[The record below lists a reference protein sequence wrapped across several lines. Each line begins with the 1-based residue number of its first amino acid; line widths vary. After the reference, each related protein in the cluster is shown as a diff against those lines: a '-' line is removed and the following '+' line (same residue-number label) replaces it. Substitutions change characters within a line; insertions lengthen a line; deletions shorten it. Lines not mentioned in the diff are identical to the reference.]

1 MKLFKGLCIF
11 AAGALAG
18 AAVAA
23 RAVREK
29 YQQEAEEEIAEMRD
43 YYRELRKNAKT
54 PDEDKMLEEDENSKE
69 EKEETKEEIA
79 EMRNEYDEIVKGYT
93 NYTQYLSKAAA
104 KYFDTETKENKKEE
118 KEERTNYEPF
128 IIDAEEFG
136 EDPSYDTTTL
146 TYYKDKVLTNDLD
159 DVIDYSVAG
168 EENLKIFDE
177 YPDCK
182 AIYVR
187 DDIYMVDYE
196 ILRDPY
202 QYDEYDDFPDKKPHQ
217 L

>member
-18 AAVAA
+18 AAFAA
-23 RAVREK
+23 RTVREK
-29 YQQEAEEEIAEMRD
+29 YQQEAEEEIAEMRE

-54 PDEDKMLEEDENSKE
+54 PDEDKMLEEDENNKE
-69 EKEETKEEIA
+69 EKEIEE
-79 EMRNEYDEIVKGYT
+79 ENSKNEYDEIVKGYT
-93 NYTQYLSKAAA
+93 NYTQYN
-104 KYFDTETKENKKEE
+104 DTDIKENKEE

-128 IIDAEEFG
+128 IIDVEEFG
-136 EDPSYDTTTL
+136 EDPTYDTATL

-177 YPDCK
+177 HPDCK

-196 ILRDPY
+196 IIRDPY
-202 QYDEYDDFPDKKPHQ
+202 QYDEYEDGFPDKKPHQ

>member
-23 RAVREK
+23 RAVRDK
-29 YQQEAEEEIAEMRD
+29 YQQEAKEEIAEIRE
-43 YYRELRKNAKT
+43 YYRELRKENVEKY
-54 PDEDKMLEEDENSKE
+54 PVQNEEAES
-69 EKEETKEEIA
+69 EKEENTKD
-79 EMRNEYDEIVKGYT
+79 EYDEIVKGYT
-93 NYTQYLSKAAA
+93 NYTQYN
-104 KYFDTETKENKKEE
+104 DIETKENKKEE

-128 IIDAEEFG
+128 IIDVEEFG
-136 EDPSYDTTTL
+136 EDPTYDTATL

-177 YPDCK
+177 HPDCK

-196 ILRDPY
+196 IIRDPY
-202 QYDEYDDFPDKKPHQ
+202 QYDEYEDGFLDKKPHQ

>member
-23 RAVREK
+23 RAVRDK
-29 YQQEAEEEIAEMRD
+29 YQQEAEEEIAEMRE
-43 YYRELRKNAKT
+43 YYRELRKNAKA
-54 PDEDKMLEEDENSKE
+54 PDEDKMVEEENTKE
-69 EKEETKEEIA
+69 EKEENTKD
-79 EMRNEYDEIVKGYT
+79 EYNEIVQNYT

-128 IIDAEEFG
+128 IIDVEEFG
-136 EDPSYDTTTL
+136 EDPTYDTATL

-177 YPDCK
+177 HPDCK

>member
-23 RAVREK
+23 RVVRDK
-29 YQQEAEEEIAEMRD
+29 YQQEAEEEIAEMRE

-54 PDEDKMLEEDENSKE
+54 PNEDKMLEEDENNKE
-69 EKEETKEEIA
+69 EKEVEEENTK
-79 EMRNEYDEIVKGYT
+79 NEYDEIVKGYT
-93 NYTQYLSKAAA
+93 NYTQYN
-104 KYFDTETKENKKEE
+104 DIETKENKKEE

-128 IIDAEEFG
+128 IIDVEEFG
-136 EDPSYDTTTL
+136 EDPTYDTATL

-177 YPDCK
+177 HPDCK

>member
-23 RAVREK
+23 RVVREK

-54 PDEDKMLEEDENSKE
+54 PDEDKMLEEDENNKE
-69 EKEETKEEIA
+69 EKEENDK
-79 EMRNEYDEIVKGYT
+79 NEYDEIVKGYT

-128 IIDAEEFG
+128 IIDVEEFG
-136 EDPSYDTTTL
+136 EDPTYDTATL

-177 YPDCK
+177 HPDCK

-196 ILRDPY
+196 IIRDPY

>member
-23 RAVREK
+23 RAVRDK

-54 PDEDKMLEEDENSKE
+54 PNEDKMLEEDENNKE
-69 EKEETKEEIA
+69 EKEENTKD
-79 EMRNEYDEIVKGYT
+79 EYDEIVKGYT
-93 NYTQYLSKAAA
+93 NYTQYN
-104 KYFDTETKENKKEE
+104 DIETKENKKEE

-128 IIDAEEFG
+128 IIDVEEFG
-136 EDPSYDTTTL
+136 EDPTYDTATL

-159 DVIDYSVAG
+159 DVIDYRVAG

-177 YPDCK
+177 HPDCK

-202 QYDEYDDFPDKKPHQ
+202 QYDEYEDGFLDKKPHQ

>member
-18 AAVAA
+18 AVVAA
-23 RAVREK
+23 RVVRDK

-43 YYRELRKNAKT
+43 YYRELRKENVEKY
-54 PDEDKMLEEDENSKE
+54 PVQNEEAEA
-69 EKEETKEEIA
+69 EKEENTKD
-79 EMRNEYDEIVKGYT
+79 EYNEIVKDYT
-93 NYTQYLSKAAA
+93 NYTQYN
-104 KYFDTETKENKKEE
+104 DTETKENKKEE

-196 ILRDPY
+196 IIRDPY

>member
-23 RAVREK
+23 RVVREK

-43 YYRELRKNAKT
+43 YYRELRKKAKT
-54 PDEDKMLEEDENSKE
+54 PDENKMLEEDENSKE
-69 EKEETKEEIA
+69 EKEENTK
-79 EMRNEYDEIVKGYT
+79 NEYDEIVKGYT
-93 NYTQYLSKAAA
+93 NYTQYN
-104 KYFDTETKENKKEE
+104 DIETKENKKEE

-196 ILRDPY
+196 IIRDPY

>member
-23 RAVREK
+23 RAVRDK

-43 YYRELRKNAKT
+43 YYRELRKENVEKY
-54 PDEDKMLEEDENSKE
+54 PVQNEEAEA
-69 EKEETKEEIA
+69 EKEENTKD
-79 EMRNEYDEIVKGYT
+79 EYDEIVKGYT

-128 IIDAEEFG
+128 IIDVEEFG
-136 EDPSYDTTTL
+136 EDPTYDTATL

-159 DVIDYSVAG
+159 DAIDYSVAG

-177 YPDCK
+177 HPDCK

-196 ILRDPY
+196 IIRDPY

>member
-23 RAVREK
+23 RVVRDK

-43 YYRELRKNAKT
+43 YYRELRKENVEKY
-54 PDEDKMLEEDENSKE
+54 PVQNEEAEA
-69 EKEETKEEIA
+69 EKEENTK
-79 EMRNEYDEIVKGYT
+79 NEYDEIVKGYT
-93 NYTQYLSKAAA
+93 NYTQYN
-104 KYFDTETKENKKEE
+104 DIETKENKKEE

-128 IIDAEEFG
+128 IIDVEEFG
-136 EDPSYDTTTL
+136 EDPTYDTATL

-177 YPDCK
+177 HPDCK

-196 ILRDPY
+196 IIRDPY

>member
-23 RAVREK
+23 RAVRDK
-29 YQQEAEEEIAEMRD
+29 YQQEA
-43 YYRELRKNAKT
+43 
-54 PDEDKMLEEDENSKE
+54 
-69 EKEETKEEIA
+69 KEEIA
-79 EMRNEYDEIVKGYT
+79 EMREYYRELRKENIEKYPVQNEEAEAEKEENTKDEYNEIVQNYT
-93 NYTQYLSKAAA
+93 NYTQYN
-104 KYFDTETKENKKEE
+104 DTETKENKKEE

-128 IIDAEEFG
+128 IIDVEEFG
-136 EDPSYDTTTL
+136 EDPTYDTATL

-177 YPDCK
+177 HPDCK

>member
-23 RAVREK
+23 RVVRDK

-69 EKEETKEEIA
+69 EKEENDK
-79 EMRNEYDEIVKGYT
+79 NEYDEIVKNYT
-93 NYTQYLSKAAA
+93 NYTQYN
-104 KYFDTETKENKKEE
+104 DTETKENKKEE

-128 IIDAEEFG
+128 IIDVEEFG
-136 EDPSYDTTTL
+136 EDPSYDTATL

-177 YPDCK
+177 HPDCK

>member
-23 RAVREK
+23 RVVRDK

-54 PDEDKMLEEDENSKE
+54 PNEDKIVEEENTKE
-69 EKEETKEEIA
+69 EKEENTK
-79 EMRNEYDEIVKGYT
+79 NEYDEIVKGYT
-93 NYTQYLSKAAA
+93 NYTQYN
-104 KYFDTETKENKKEE
+104 DIETKENKKEE

-128 IIDAEEFG
+128 IIDVEEFG
-136 EDPSYDTTTL
+136 EDPTYDTATL

-177 YPDCK
+177 HPDCK

>member
-23 RAVREK
+23 RAVRDK
-29 YQQEAEEEIAEMRD
+29 YQQEAEEEIAEMRE

-54 PDEDKMLEEDENSKE
+54 PNEDKMLEEDENNKE
-69 EKEETKEEIA
+69 EKEENTKD
-79 EMRNEYDEIVKGYT
+79 EYNKIVKDYT
-93 NYTQYLSKAAA
+93 NYTQYN
-104 KYFDTETKENKKEE
+104 DTDIKENKEE

-128 IIDAEEFG
+128 IIDVEEFG
-136 EDPSYDTTTL
+136 EDPTYDTATL

-177 YPDCK
+177 HPDCK

>member
-23 RAVREK
+23 RVVRDK

-43 YYRELRKNAKT
+43 YYRELRKENVEKY
-54 PDEDKMLEEDENSKE
+54 PVQNEEAEA
-69 EKEETKEEIA
+69 EKEENTK
-79 EMRNEYDEIVKGYT
+79 NEYDEIVKGYT

-128 IIDAEEFG
+128 IIDVEEFG
-136 EDPSYDTTTL
+136 EDPTYDTATL

-177 YPDCK
+177 HPDCK

-196 ILRDPY
+196 IIRDPY

>member
-23 RAVREK
+23 RVVREK

-43 YYRELRKNAKT
+43 YYRELRKNTKASN
-54 PDEDKMLEEDENSKE
+54 EDTIVEEENKKE
-69 EKEETKEEIA
+69 EKEENDK
-79 EMRNEYDEIVKGYT
+79 NEYDEIVKNYT

-104 KYFDTETKENKKEE
+104 KYFDTETKENEKEE

-128 IIDAEEFG
+128 IIDVEEFG
-136 EDPSYDTTTL
+136 EDPTYDTATL

-177 YPDCK
+177 HPDCK

-196 ILRDPY
+196 IIRDPY

>member
-23 RAVREK
+23 RAVRDK

-54 PDEDKMLEEDENSKE
+54 PDEDKMIEEENKKE
-69 EKEETKEEIA
+69 EKEENTK
-79 EMRNEYDEIVKGYT
+79 NEYDEIVKGYT

-128 IIDAEEFG
+128 IIDVEEFG
-136 EDPSYDTTTL
+136 EDPTYDTATL

-177 YPDCK
+177 HPDCK

>member
-23 RAVREK
+23 RAVRDK

-54 PDEDKMLEEDENSKE
+54 SNEDKMVEEENIKE
-69 EKEETKEEIA
+69 EKEENDK
-79 EMRNEYDEIVKGYT
+79 NEYDEIVKGYT

-128 IIDAEEFG
+128 IIDVEEFG
-136 EDPSYDTTTL
+136 EDPTYDTATL

-177 YPDCK
+177 HPDCK

-196 ILRDPY
+196 IIRDPY

>member
-54 PDEDKMLEEDENSKE
+54 PDENSKE
-69 EKEETKEEIA
+69 EKEENTK
-79 EMRNEYDEIVKGYT
+79 NEYDEIVKGYT
-93 NYTQYLSKAAA
+93 NYTQYN
-104 KYFDTETKENKKEE
+104 DIETKENKKEE

-128 IIDAEEFG
+128 IIDVEEFG
-136 EDPSYDTTTL
+136 EDPTYDTATL

-177 YPDCK
+177 HPDCK

-196 ILRDPY
+196 IIRDPY

>member
-23 RAVREK
+23 RVVRDK
-29 YQQEAEEEIAEMRD
+29 YQQEAEEEIAEMRE

-54 PDEDKMLEEDENSKE
+54 PNEDKMLEEDENNKE
-69 EKEETKEEIA
+69 EKEENTKD
-79 EMRNEYDEIVKGYT
+79 EYNKIVKDYT
-93 NYTQYLSKAAA
+93 NYTQYN
-104 KYFDTETKENKKEE
+104 DTETKENKKEE

-128 IIDAEEFG
+128 IIDVEEFG
-136 EDPSYDTTTL
+136 EDPTYDTATL

-177 YPDCK
+177 HPDCK

-196 ILRDPY
+196 IIRDPY

>member
-23 RAVREK
+23 RVVRDK
-29 YQQEAEEEIAEMRD
+29 YQQEAEEEITEMRE

-54 PDEDKMLEEDENSKE
+54 PNEDKMLEEDENNKE
-69 EKEETKEEIA
+69 EKEENTKD
-79 EMRNEYDEIVKGYT
+79 EYNKIVKDYT
-93 NYTQYLSKAAA
+93 NYTQYN
-104 KYFDTETKENKKEE
+104 DTETKENKKEE

-128 IIDAEEFG
+128 IIDVEEFG
-136 EDPSYDTTTL
+136 EDPTYDTATL

-177 YPDCK
+177 HPDCK

>member
-23 RAVREK
+23 RVVRDK

-54 PDEDKMLEEDENSKE
+54 PNEDTIVE
-69 EKEETKEEIA
+69 EKEVKEENDK
-79 EMRNEYDEIVKGYT
+79 NEYDEIVKNYT
-93 NYTQYLSKAAA
+93 NYTQYN
-104 KYFDTETKENKKEE
+104 DTETKENKKEE

-136 EDPSYDTTTL
+136 EDPTYDTATL
-146 TYYKDKVLTNDLD
+146 TYYKDKVLTDDLD

-177 YPDCK
+177 HPDCK

-196 ILRDPY
+196 IIRDPY

>member
-54 PDEDKMLEEDENSKE
+54 PDEEKMLEEDENSKE
-69 EKEETKEEIA
+69 EKEENDK
-79 EMRNEYDEIVKGYT
+79 NEYDEIVKNYT
-93 NYTQYLSKAAA
+93 NYTQYN
-104 KYFDTETKENKKEE
+104 DTETKENKKEE

-128 IIDAEEFG
+128 IIDVEEFG
-136 EDPSYDTTTL
+136 EDPTYDTATL

-177 YPDCK
+177 HPDCK

>member
-23 RAVREK
+23 RAVRDK

-54 PDEDKMLEEDENSKE
+54 PNEDTIVEENSEE
-69 EKEETKEEIA
+69 EKEENDK
-79 EMRNEYDEIVKGYT
+79 NEYDEIVKNYT
-93 NYTQYLSKAAA
+93 NYTQYN
-104 KYFDTETKENKKEE
+104 DIETKENKKEE

-128 IIDAEEFG
+128 IIDVEEFG
-136 EDPSYDTTTL
+136 EDPTYDTATL

-177 YPDCK
+177 HPDCK

>member
-23 RAVREK
+23 RAVRDK

-54 PDEDKMLEEDENSKE
+54 PDEDKMVVEENTKE
-69 EKEETKEEIA
+69 EKEENAK
-79 EMRNEYDEIVKGYT
+79 NEYDEIVKGYT

-128 IIDAEEFG
+128 IIDVEEFG
-136 EDPSYDTTTL
+136 EDPTYDTATL

-177 YPDCK
+177 HPDCK

-196 ILRDPY
+196 IIRDPY

>member
-23 RAVREK
+23 RVVREK

-54 PDEDKMLEEDENSKE
+54 PDEDKIEEEENIKE
-69 EKEETKEEIA
+69 EKEENDK
-79 EMRNEYDEIVKGYT
+79 NEYDEIVKGYT
-93 NYTQYLSKAAA
+93 NYTQYN
-104 KYFDTETKENKKEE
+104 DTETKENKKEE

-128 IIDAEEFG
+128 IIDVEEFG
-136 EDPSYDTTTL
+136 EDPTYDTATL

-177 YPDCK
+177 HPDCK

>member
-23 RAVREK
+23 RAVRDK

-54 PDEDKMLEEDENSKE
+54 PDEDKIVEEENIKE
-69 EKEETKEEIA
+69 EKEESTKD
-79 EMRNEYDEIVKGYT
+79 EYDEIVKGYT

-128 IIDAEEFG
+128 IIDVEEFG
-136 EDPSYDTTTL
+136 EDPTYDTATL

-177 YPDCK
+177 HPDCK

-196 ILRDPY
+196 IIRDPY
-202 QYDEYDDFPDKKPHQ
+202 QYDEYDDFPDKKPH
-217 L
+217 

>member
-23 RAVREK
+23 RVVRDK
-29 YQQEAEEEIAEMRD
+29 YQQEAQEEIAEMRE
-43 YYRELRKNAKT
+43 YYRELRKNDKT
-54 PDEDKMLEEDENSKE
+54 PNEDKMLEEDENNKE
-69 EKEETKEEIA
+69 EKEVEEENTKD
-79 EMRNEYDEIVKGYT
+79 EYNKIVKDYT
-93 NYTQYLSKAAA
+93 NYTQYN
-104 KYFDTETKENKKEE
+104 DTETKENKKEE

-128 IIDAEEFG
+128 IIDVEEFG
-136 EDPSYDTTTL
+136 EDPTYDTATL

-177 YPDCK
+177 HPDCK

-196 ILRDPY
+196 IIRDPY

>member
-69 EKEETKEEIA
+69 EKEENDK
-79 EMRNEYDEIVKGYT
+79 NEYDEIVKNYT
-93 NYTQYLSKAAA
+93 NYTQYN
-104 KYFDTETKENKKEE
+104 DTETKENKKEE

-128 IIDAEEFG
+128 IIDVEEFG
-136 EDPSYDTTTL
+136 EDPTYDTATL

-177 YPDCK
+177 HPDCK

>member
-23 RAVREK
+23 RAVRDK
-29 YQQEAEEEIAEMRD
+29 YQQEAEEEIAEMRE
-43 YYRELRKNAKT
+43 YYRELRKNAKA
-54 PDEDKMLEEDENSKE
+54 PDEDKMVEEENTKE
-69 EKEETKEEIA
+69 EKEENDK
-79 EMRNEYDEIVKGYT
+79 NEYDEIVKGYT

-128 IIDAEEFG
+128 IIDVEEFG
-136 EDPSYDTTTL
+136 EDPTYDTATL

-177 YPDCK
+177 HPDCK

-202 QYDEYDDFPDKKPHQ
+202 QYDEYEDFPDKKPHQ

>member
-23 RAVREK
+23 RAVRDK

-54 PDEDKMLEEDENSKE
+54 QDEDKMVEEENTKE
-69 EKEETKEEIA
+69 EKEESTKK
-79 EMRNEYDEIVKGYT
+79 EYDEIVKGYT
-93 NYTQYLSKAAA
+93 NYTQYN
-104 KYFDTETKENKKEE
+104 DIETKENKKEEKEE

-128 IIDAEEFG
+128 IIDVEEFG
-136 EDPSYDTTTL
+136 EDPTYDTATL

-177 YPDCK
+177 HPDCK

>member
-1 MKLFKGLCIF
+1 MKLFKGLCVF

-23 RAVREK
+23 RAIRDK

-54 PDEDKMLEEDENSKE
+54 PDEDKIVEEENIKE
-69 EKEETKEEIA
+69 EKEENDK
-79 EMRNEYDEIVKGYT
+79 NEYDEIVKGYT

-128 IIDAEEFG
+128 IIDVEEFG
-136 EDPSYDTTTL
+136 EDPTYDTATL

-177 YPDCK
+177 HPDCK

>member
-1 MKLFKGLCIF
+1 MKIFKGLCIF

-23 RAVREK
+23 RVVRDK

-69 EKEETKEEIA
+69 EKEENDK
-79 EMRNEYDEIVKGYT
+79 NEYDEIVKNYT
-93 NYTQYLSKAAA
+93 NYTQYN
-104 KYFDTETKENKKEE
+104 DTETKENKKEE

-196 ILRDPY
+196 IIRDPY

>member
-23 RAVREK
+23 RAVRDK

-43 YYRELRKNAKT
+43 YYRELRKENVEKY
-54 PDEDKMLEEDENSKE
+54 PVQNEETEV
-69 EKEETKEEIA
+69 EKEENTKD
-79 EMRNEYDEIVKGYT
+79 EYNKIVKDYT

-118 KEERTNYEPF
+118 KEEKTNYEPF
-128 IIDAEEFG
+128 IIDVEEFG
-136 EDPSYDTTTL
+136 EDPTYDTATL

-177 YPDCK
+177 HPDCK

>member
-23 RAVREK
+23 RVVRDK
-29 YQQEAEEEIAEMRD
+29 YQQEAEEEIAEMRE
-43 YYRELRKNAKT
+43 YYRELRKNAKS
-54 PDEDKMLEEDENSKE
+54 PNEDKMLEEDENNKE
-69 EKEETKEEIA
+69 EKEVEE
-79 EMRNEYDEIVKGYT
+79 ENSKNEYNEIVKGYT
-93 NYTQYLSKAAA
+93 NYTQYN
-104 KYFDTETKENKKEE
+104 DTDIKENKEEKEE
-118 KEERTNYEPF
+118 EERTNYEPF
-128 IIDAEEFG
+128 IINAEEFG
-136 EDPSYDTTTL
+136 EDPGYDTATL
-146 TYYKDKVLTNDLD
+146 TYYKDKVLTDDLD
-159 DVIDYSVAG
+159 EVIDYSVAG

-187 DDIYMVDYE
+187 DDIYRVDYE
-196 ILRDPY
+196 IIRDPY
-202 QYDEYDDFPDKKPHQ
+202 QYDEYNDFPDKKPHQ

>member
-23 RAVREK
+23 RAVRDK

-54 PDEDKMLEEDENSKE
+54 PDEDKMVVEENTKE
-69 EKEETKEEIA
+69 EKEENAK
-79 EMRNEYDEIVKGYT
+79 NEYDEIVKGYT
-93 NYTQYLSKAAA
+93 NYTQYLSKSAA

-128 IIDAEEFG
+128 IIDVEEFG
-136 EDPSYDTTTL
+136 EDPTYDTATL

-177 YPDCK
+177 HPDCK

-196 ILRDPY
+196 IIRDPY

>member
-23 RAVREK
+23 RAVRDK
-29 YQQEAEEEIAEMRD
+29 YQQEAKEEIAEMRE

-54 PDEDKMLEEDENSKE
+54 PNEDTIVEENSEE
-69 EKEETKEEIA
+69 EKEENDK
-79 EMRNEYDEIVKGYT
+79 NEYDEIVKNYT
-93 NYTQYLSKAAA
+93 NYTQYN
-104 KYFDTETKENKKEE
+104 DIETKENKKEE

-128 IIDAEEFG
+128 IIDVEEFG
-136 EDPSYDTTTL
+136 EDPTYDTATL

>member
-23 RAVREK
+23 RVVRDK

-54 PDEDKMLEEDENSKE
+54 SNEDTVVEE
-69 EKEETKEEIA
+69 EKEVKEENDK
-79 EMRNEYDEIVKGYT
+79 NEYDEIVKNYT
-93 NYTQYLSKAAA
+93 NYTQYN
-104 KYFDTETKENKKEE
+104 DTETKENKKEE

-128 IIDAEEFG
+128 IIDVEEFG
-136 EDPSYDTTTL
+136 EDPTYDTATL
-146 TYYKDKVLTNDLD
+146 TYYKDKVLTDDLD

-177 YPDCK
+177 HPDCK

-196 ILRDPY
+196 IIRDPY

>member
-18 AAVAA
+18 TAVAA
-23 RAVREK
+23 RVVREK

-54 PDEDKMLEEDENSKE
+54 PDENKMLEEDENSKE
-69 EKEETKEEIA
+69 EKEENTK
-79 EMRNEYDEIVKGYT
+79 NEYDEIVKGYT
-93 NYTQYLSKAAA
+93 NYTQYN
-104 KYFDTETKENKKEE
+104 DIETKENKKEE

-196 ILRDPY
+196 IIRDPY

>member
-1 MKLFKGLCIF
+1 MKK
-11 AAGALAG
+11 
-18 AAVAA
+18 
-23 RAVREK
+23 
-29 YQQEAEEEIAEMRD
+29 
-43 YYRELRKNAKT
+43 
-54 PDEDKMLEEDENSKE
+54 ED
-69 EKEETKEEIA
+69 
-79 EMRNEYDEIVKGYT
+79 
-93 NYTQYLSKAAA
+93 
-104 KYFDTETKENKKEE
+104 KKEE

-128 IIDAEEFG
+128 IIDVEEFG
-136 EDPSYDTTTL
+136 EDPTYDTATL
-146 TYYKDKVLTNDLD
+146 TYYKDKVLTDDLD

-177 YPDCK
+177 HPDCK

-196 ILRDPY
+196 IIRDPY